1 MYDTQQL
8 QTKLEQ
14 YKHHV
19 QRDTL
24 LSRACRALQ
33 ILGRK
38 LSAKIFSLL
47 SVSDLICVFD
57 CVL

>member
-14 YKHHV
+14 YKRHI

-24 LSRACRALQ
+24 LLRACRALQ

-38 LSAKIFSLL
+38 LSAKTFSL